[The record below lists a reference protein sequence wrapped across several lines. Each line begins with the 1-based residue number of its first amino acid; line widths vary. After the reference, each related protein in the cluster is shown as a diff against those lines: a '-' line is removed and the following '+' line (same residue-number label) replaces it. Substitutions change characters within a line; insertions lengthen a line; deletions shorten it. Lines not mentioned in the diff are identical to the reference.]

1 VKAFIQDTGKWPL
14 GDRLPIKKPREVGL
28 PMMGYLVALNV
39 ETDKKIVVFKGPVF
53 HSDAKPERLERYEN
67 LDAVIADGWVV
78 D

>member
-1 VKAFIQDTGKWPL
+1 
-14 GDRLPIKKPREVGL
+14 
-28 PMMGYLVALNV
+28 MMGYLVALNV